1 MGQVNR
7 CFGRAEL
14 ALLAPGERLW
24 KLERGI
30 QAERKQGRILEM
42 VMKVIK
48 QTSTTDIRR
57 LQLVVNHTESVV
69 IVKLSHNEMN

>member
-14 ALLAPGERLW
+14 ALLALGERLW

-57 LQLVVNHTESVV
+57 LQVVVNHTESVV